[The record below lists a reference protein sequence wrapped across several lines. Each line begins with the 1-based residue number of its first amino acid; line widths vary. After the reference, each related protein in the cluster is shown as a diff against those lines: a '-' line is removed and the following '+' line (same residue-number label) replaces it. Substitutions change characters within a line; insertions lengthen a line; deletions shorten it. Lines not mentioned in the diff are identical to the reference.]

1 MIQTANLVNILS
13 PNNIIIFML
22 IFTRVSG
29 FFQTAPFFSTIQ
41 APIITK
47 MWFSAIIAFIF
58 FPLVVAS
65 KGFILPK
72 DMVEFG
78 ILLAIEFFVGFLI
91 GFTANLIIEG
101 VRMSGSI
108 LSIQMGLSMSEAL
121 DPATGVNATE
131 LSRLYIYLTIL
142 IFLATGAYQMLFI
155 ALFNS
160 FSALPMGVFPIFDAN
175 IISTLVTLFAQVFKI
190 AFGVALPIFSVLLI
204 SDILLGLM
212 SKMMP
217 QMNIYMVAIPVKI
230 YIGVF
235 LILAFLSAT
244 STYLQEVIKNYI
256 QAINLLFT

>member
-142 IFLATGAYQMLFI
+142 IF
-155 ALFNS
+155 
-160 FSALPMGVFPIFDAN
+160 
-175 IISTLVTLFAQVFKI
+175 
-190 AFGVALPIFSVLLI
+190 
-204 SDILLGLM
+204 
-212 SKMMP
+212 
-217 QMNIYMVAIPVKI
+217 
-230 YIGVF
+230 
-235 LILAFLSAT
+235 
-244 STYLQEVIKNYI
+244 
-256 QAINLLFT
+256 